1 MKRPLIALA
10 FVLVAAGAARLAAGD
25 AAPAPQAAPE
35 ATTAVAASAPGEL
48 TFATHN
54 SVYNAEGRFDAW
66 RFTKIDIP
74 GGDLT
79 KGTVA
84 FEIDLAS
91 VNEKSPKLAAHL
103 RTPDFFDAAKF
114 GKATVTIGDVKA
126 AGGKKYT
133 ATASVDLHG
142 VKGTC
147 PVEFDVV
154 SEKPLAIKGTAK
166 LDRSTFGVGQP
177 YDAAD
182 KYAPLNEVAITIN
195 AKLQS

>member
-1 MKRPLIALA
+1 MKRPVIALA
-10 FVLVAAGAARLAAGD
+10 FVLVALGGARLLAGD
-25 AAPAPQAAPE
+25 AAPAPQAAPAAAE
-35 ATTAVAASAPGEL
+35 AKAPSAPGEL
-48 TFATHN
+48 TFSTHN
-54 SVYNAEGRFDAW
+54 SVYNAEGRFDSW
-66 RFTKIDIP
+66 HFTKIDIP

-103 RTPDFFDAAKF
+103 RTPDFLDAAKF
-114 GKATVTIGDVKA
+114 QKATVTIGDVKA
-126 AGGKKYT
+126 AGDKKYT

-147 PVEFDVV
+147 PVSFEVV
-154 SEKPLAIKGTAK
+154 GDNPIAIKGTAT
-166 LDRSTFGVGQP
+166 LDRSSFGVGQP
-177 YDAAD
+177 YKADD

-195 AKLQS
+195 AKLAS